1 MIKSIV
7 EESSLDSPYKSINL
21 KRIEPHFANEISE
34 RLLLLH
40 HEFDLPKGLIRI
52 TDRKSKRNLAYQA
65 TNVVSRMRK
74 GKQYG
79 LFDSNLN
86 FSHNMFQTKVRS
98 VTIHHRVYQLRN
110 SPLIADQSGLT
121 TIDHEFAHLLNSFYM
136 LKTNKNL
143 QAIAEQYE
151 NLREIDKRDVKT
163 LKAFNHAL
171 IYHPNSLNETVYQ
184 SLLKQSG
191 LNRLHFKRLIKETMG
206 SYAAQSTREFFAEA
220 FTISQ
225 YLPNYQKSFMSLF
238 REILSKSLE
247 SSTFWD

>member
-40 HEFDLPKGLIRI
+40 CTNLICQKDCIRI

-79 LFDSNLN
+79 LFDSSLN

-98 VTIHHRVYQLRN
+98 VTIHHRVL
-110 SPLIADQSGLT
+110 PVEKLT
-121 TIDHEFAHLLNSFYM
+121 LNCRSIRI
-136 LKTNKNL
+136 N
-143 QAIAEQYE
+143 
-151 NLREIDKRDVKT
+151 D
-163 LKAFNHAL
+163 
-171 IYHPNSLNETVYQ
+171 
-184 SLLKQSG
+184 
-191 LNRLHFKRLIKETMG
+191 NR
-206 SYAAQSTREFFAEA
+206 
-220 FTISQ
+220 
-225 YLPNYQKSFMSLF
+225 P
-238 REILSKSLE
+238 
-247 SSTFWD
+247 

>member
-86 FSHNMFQTKVRS
+86 FSHNMFQTRGEVDYYSSPSLRVAKLTPNCRS
-98 VTIHHRVYQLRN
+98 IRIN
-110 SPLIADQSGLT
+110 D
-121 TIDHEFAHLLNSFYM
+121 
-136 LKTNKNL
+136 
-143 QAIAEQYE
+143 
-151 NLREIDKRDVKT
+151 
-163 LKAFNHAL
+163 
-171 IYHPNSLNETVYQ
+171 
-184 SLLKQSG
+184 
-191 LNRLHFKRLIKETMG
+191 NR
-206 SYAAQSTREFFAEA
+206 
-220 FTISQ
+220 
-225 YLPNYQKSFMSLF
+225 P
-238 REILSKSLE
+238 
-247 SSTFWD
+247 